1 MEPRRKPVS
10 FPSMAT
16 AEFFPPGHRPYTDRE
31 EVLHALSHGLAIPLG
46 VAALVVLVIRAEGA
60 VAVSTAAIYGASV
73 IAVYLAS
80 TLYHATFRSRWQ
92 AFFRTVDHAAIYLK
106 IAGTYTPIALL
117 ALPPTTGI
125 VLLTVVWTLAVT
137 GIAVKVW
144 KRNLPAEAKAER
156 LSLIFYLGMGWAGVF
171 AVWPL
176 WQSLGPAGFGWLL
189 AGGACFT
196 VGAWIYSMH
205 ERMWSHLWW
214 HVFTMA
220 GSACHFVLIWRV
232 LEPMA
237 AVSG

>member
-1 MEPRRKPVS
+1 
-10 FPSMAT
+10 MAN
-16 AEFFPPGHRPYTDRE
+16 ADFFPPGHRRYTARE
-31 EVLHALSHGLAIPLG
+31 EVLHALSHGIGVPLG
-46 VAALVVLVIRAEGA
+46 IAALVVLVLRAEGG

-80 TLYHATFRSRWQ
+80 TLYHATFRTRWQ
-92 AFFRTVDHAAIYLK
+92 GFFRTMDHAAIYLK
-106 IAGTYTPIALL
+106 IAGTYTPLALL

-137 GIAVKVW
+137 GIATKVW
-144 KRNLPAEAKAER
+144 NRNLPAAARAER
-156 LSLIFYLGMGWAGVF
+156 LSLLFYLGMGWAGVF

-176 WQSLGPAGFGWLL
+176 WQTLGPVGFAWLL
-189 AGGACFT
+189 GGGFCFT

-205 ERMWSHLWW
+205 ERMYSHLWW

-232 LEPMA
+232 LGPA
-237 AVSG
+237 G